1 MRLIIYSVMN
11 HSLNLPMKI
20 EALFFASCRD
30 IVGTRQMEIDIEVGA
45 RVRELRSELLGHY
58 PRLAALDNVLSIAV
72 NSEYVDDSALLKP
85 GDQVAFIPPV
95 SGG

>member
-1 MRLIIYSVMN
+1 
-11 HSLNLPMKI
+11 MKI
-20 EALFFASCRD
+20 KALFFASCRD
-30 IVGTRQMEIDIEVGA
+30 IVGTRQMEIDIEDGA
-45 RVRELRSELLGHY
+45 RVRELRTELLAHY

-72 NSEYVDDSALLKP
+72 NSEYVDDSTLLKP